1 MIMAEGYKITS
12 NNLSLTIVM
21 SREELGTLK
30 TKLTEQ
36 IDALH
41 ARREALEA
49 RLTNKSY
56 IEGAPKELV
65 DQSRE
70 ELQQISDQISSTQK
84 QLSLV

>member
-1 MIMAEGYKITS
+1 
-12 NNLSLTIVM
+12 M

-30 TKLTEQ
+30 TKLSQ
-36 IDALH
+36 QLDALR

-56 IEGAPKELV
+56 VEGAPKELV
-65 DQSRE
+65 AESRE

-84 QLSLV
+84 QLSLI